1 MSAIIKKQYETAKEL
16 LKAVERNSKFY
27 ETFGRTQKDFDYFY
41 NSVTSLLTIVG
52 DVYVCGQVGQAQRE
66 SGVSIMDNCRQKFA
80 AYEAELKTLGLIGK
94 TWEQI
99 LADVEPTEPVEIIEY
114 TEEQK
119 AQMWYEHQKQFD
131 YDTQF

>member
-66 SGVSIMDNCRQKFA
+66 SGLSIMDNCRQKFA
-80 AYEAELKTLGLIGK
+80 AYEAELKALGLIDNK
-94 TWEQI
+94 PKMKNED
-99 LADVEPTEPVEIIEY
+99 LY
-114 TEEQK
+114 TLERMERMQEEK
-119 AQMWYEHQKQFD
+119 DAMYFERGYD
-131 YDTQF
+131 YGC

>member
-80 AYEAELKTLGLIGK
+80 AYEAELKVLGLIDNK
-94 TWEQI
+94 PKMKNED
-99 LADVEPTEPVEIIEY
+99 LY
-114 TEEQK
+114 TLERMERMQEEK
-119 AQMWYEHQKQFD
+119 DAMYFERGYD
-131 YDTQF
+131 YGC

>member
-80 AYEAELKTLGLIGK
+80 AYEAELKALGLIDNK
-94 TWEQI
+94 PKMKNED
-99 LADVEPTEPVEIIEY
+99 LY
-114 TEEQK
+114 TLERMDRMQEEK
-119 AQMWYEHQKQFD
+119 DAMYFERGYD
-131 YDTQF
+131 YGC

>member
-80 AYEAELKTLGLIGK
+80 AYEAELKTLGLIDNK
-94 TWEQI
+94 PKMKNED
-99 LADVEPTEPVEIIEY
+99 LY
-114 TEEQK
+114 TLERMDRMQEEK
-119 AQMWYEHQKQFD
+119 DAMYFERGYD
-131 YDTQF
+131 YGC

>member
-66 SGVSIMDNCRQKFA
+66 SGLSIMDNCRQKFA
-80 AYEAELKTLGLIGK
+80 AYEAELKALGLIDNK
-94 TWEQI
+94 PKMKNED
-99 LADVEPTEPVEIIEY
+99 LY
-114 TEEQK
+114 TLERMDRMQEERD
-119 AQMWYEHQKQFD
+119 AMYFERGYD
-131 YDTQF
+131 YGC

>member
-80 AYEAELKTLGLIGK
+80 AYEAELKALGLIDNK
-94 TWEQI
+94 PKMKNED
-99 LADVEPTEPVEIIEY
+99 LY
-114 TEEQK
+114 TLERMDRMQEERD
-119 AQMWYEHQKQFD
+119 AMYFERGYD
-131 YDTQF
+131 YGC